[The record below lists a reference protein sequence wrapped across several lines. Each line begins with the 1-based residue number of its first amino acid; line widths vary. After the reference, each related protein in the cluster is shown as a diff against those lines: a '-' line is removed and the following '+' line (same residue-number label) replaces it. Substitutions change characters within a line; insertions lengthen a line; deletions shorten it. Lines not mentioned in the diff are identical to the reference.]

1 MSLETAFN
9 KFKEKI
15 GKAVEDAASLEVTTF
30 TGDFSYKSSDFISGV
45 AQESKFDIADVVS
58 KLAMKTDVDMQLVA
72 YTKISIDSDTVNIVK
87 DDLSAEDAE
96 LVELHKTMVEAAQK
110 SRAAII
116 EMVQKLVK
124 IK

>member
-15 GKAVEDAASLEVTTF
+15 GKAVEDAASLEVATF
-30 TGDFSYKSSDFISGV
+30 TGDFSYKAAELVSGDGN
-45 AQESKFDIADVVS
+45 SKFDIADIAS
-58 KLAMKTDVDMQLVA
+58 KLDMKANVDMQLVA
-72 YTKISIDSDTVNIVK
+72 YTKINIDSDTVNIVK
-87 DDLSAEDAE
+87 SDLSAEDAE
-96 LVELHKTMVEAAQK
+96 LVDLHKTMIEAAQK
-110 SRAAII
+110 SRSAII